1 MDSQDRIGFAHRPAA
16 VDHFLS
22 TAFHFR
28 IAALHAVKVECF
40 GVCARI
46 HRACSAAA
54 QTDAHARAA
63 EDDEKAA
70 RRRRQLLRLIIADVA
85 DAAREHDG
93 LVVAVTHAAHIGFK
107 STEVAEQIR
116 TAEFVVECRAPQG
129 TFSHD
134 GKRRSNA
141 AGRAVGLRVFDARGA
156 VGIVFPL
163 VRGFAQAERRS
174 RKARETR
181 FRTCAAAGRAFVS
194 DFAARAGRR
203 TGERRNGGRMVMRF
217 NLKDRM
223 RTLGLHFK
231 GRAERIRIARARIEA
246 LNVTAFK
253 DGRVVGI
260 GRNGELRSCLVRS
273 TDHAEKR
280 FSLLFSVNRPFGVE
294 DLVAAVF
301 RIGLRKH
308 HQFNVSRITLKFF
321 EGVCQ
326 VGDFIVGKRQSHVR
340 IGFFKRLTA
349 LSQKRHRFHRTP
361 LQIYKEVLNRK
372 IRRHRGFRHAVV
384 KERGKCTLLI
394 FRKHRARFHLHGK
407 ERAAFN
413 AKHAGDA
420 AVADDIRCLRSP
432 GRNRAEAGNDQHVKR
447 IFKNLGRRG
456 TVVEKSLQTV
466 NRCRIELL
474 LSMHKMN
481 EAARYRFNGAVDLL
495 ESAKQPLLTKIRKCA
510 RPFEVEDDAGNGR
523 HDSVPI

>member
-1 MDSQDRIGFAHRPAA
+1 
-16 VDHFLS
+16 
-22 TAFHFR
+22 
-28 IAALHAVKVECF
+28 
-40 GVCARI
+40 
-46 HRACSAAA
+46 
-54 QTDAHARAA
+54 
-63 EDDEKAA
+63 
-70 RRRRQLLRLIIADVA
+70 
-85 DAAREHDG
+85 
-93 LVVAVTHAAHIGFK
+93 
-107 STEVAEQIR
+107 
-116 TAEFVVECRAPQG
+116 
-129 TFSHD
+129 
-134 GKRRSNA
+134 
-141 AGRAVGLRVFDARGA
+141 
-156 VGIVFPL
+156 
-163 VRGFAQAERRS
+163 
-174 RKARETR
+174 
-181 FRTCAAAGRAFVS
+181 
-194 DFAARAGRR
+194 
-203 TGERRNGGRMVMRF
+203 MR
-217 NLKDRM
+217 
-223 RTLGLHFK
+223 
-231 GRAERIRIARARIEA
+231 
-246 LNVTAFK
+246 
-253 DGRVVGI
+253 
-260 GRNGELRSCLVRS
+260 C

-294 DLVAAVF
+294 NLVAAVF

-308 HQFNVSRITLKFF
+308 HQFNVSRITLKLF

-349 LSQKRHRFHRTP
+349 LSQKRHRFHRTT

-384 KERGKCTLLI
+384 KQRGKCTLLI

-413 AKHAGDA
+413 AEHAGDA

-456 TVVEKSLQTV
+456 TVVEKCLQAV
-466 NRCRIELL
+466 NRCRIKLL

-495 ESAKQPLLTKIRKCA
+495 ESAKQPLLTKIRKRA